1 MTVSDIVPVKIN
13 VKKDAESYTVTPNNE
28 VSVDKGEDVDPASLV
43 TVTDPDGKQVQLP
56 AGSID
61 WKDGA
66 KPDLTTP
73 GDKTGS
79 VEVTFLDGSKKDT
92 DVTIHVKTDA
102 ETYDPQAQPW
112 TTTVGKT
119 PKADEV
125 ISSTDKNGKKM
136 PSDAKYT
143 WKTEPDTS
151 KTGEASGVVKVTYSD
166 ESQDEVPVTIN
177 VKDKLD
183 DKEKYHIYGK
193 DGLKVDKNGTLAP
206 QDAIDVKDADGN
218 KTTLPENSIVEWTKK
233 PDFSQAGK
241 DVTGEVTVTYPD
253 PDHSKSDPV
262 TVTVH
267 VNGKSDEYK
276 VAPRDGVTVPRGSQV
291 DPERTVV
298 AQTPD
303 GQPAS
308 FPDGTTHKWV
318 TPPDTSTTGN
328 RTGVVETTFP
338 DGSTTRTTVTVK
350 VQPNQS
356 DKYDPHGP
364 ENPDDRVPVKNPDHL
379 TGGDKDNVKGEVGT
393 VNPDLP
399 KDTEVTVDDKGNAT
413 IIYSDGSKDKI
424 PGGDLVRPENDA
436 DKYDPKG
443 PKNPDDRVPVK
454 DPEHLTKDDKDKVK
468 DEVGKVNPDLPG
480 TIDVDDKGNATI
492 TYPDGSKDTIPGGD
506 LVRPEN
512 DADNI
517 TPNIPGDKVT
527 VKDPSHL
534 TDDEKNQVKNNV
546 DNANKDKF
554 PAGTVIT
561 VGDDG
566 TATIT
571 YPDTST
577 DTIPGDK
584 LVKGEDSG
592 STSGQ
597 TDAGNITPNI
607 PGDKVTVK
615 DPSHLTDDEKNQV
628 KNNVDNANKDKFPA
642 GTEVIVGNDGTATI
656 TYPDGSQDIIP
667 GDQLVQGQKG
677 DTTDAGNITPTIPG
691 GKVTVK
697 DPSHLTDDEKNQV
710 KDNVDNAN
718 KDKFPA
724 GTEVTVGDDGT
735 ATIKYPDGSQD
746 TIPGD
751 QLVQGQ
757 KGDTTDAGNI
767 TPTIPGGKVTVKD
780 PSHLTDDEKNQVKNN
795 VDNANKDKFPAGT
808 VITVGDDGTTTV
820 TYPDG
825 SKDVIAGTDLVIAAK
840 SEDVPGSKHHSHK
853 NGSNSSQA
861 DGVKGASTANGS
873 IANAGNNLGVKGE
886 SDNAIGNNKATSLK
900 TLPQTGTK
908 DTSILGVLGM
918 LLASLGLFVF
928 KKKRDKE

>member
-1 MTVSDIVPVKIN
+1 
-13 VKKDAESYTVTPNNE
+13 
-28 VSVDKGEDVDPASLV
+28 
-43 TVTDPDGKQVQLP
+43 
-56 AGSID
+56 
-61 WKDGA
+61 
-66 KPDLTTP
+66 
-73 GDKTGS
+73 
-79 VEVTFLDGSKKDT
+79 
-92 DVTIHVKTDA
+92 
-102 ETYDPQAQPW
+102 
-112 TTTVGKT
+112 
-119 PKADEV
+119 
-125 ISSTDKNGKKM
+125 
-136 PSDAKYT
+136 
-143 WKTEPDTS
+143 
-151 KTGEASGVVKVTYSD
+151 
-166 ESQDEVPVTIN
+166 
-177 VKDKLD
+177 
-183 DKEKYHIYGK
+183 
-193 DGLKVDKNGTLAP
+193 
-206 QDAIDVKDADGN
+206 
-218 KTTLPENSIVEWTKK
+218 
-233 PDFSQAGK
+233 
-241 DVTGEVTVTYPD
+241 
-253 PDHSKSDPV
+253 
-262 TVTVH
+262 
-267 VNGKSDEYK
+267 
-276 VAPRDGVTVPRGSQV
+276 
-291 DPERTVV
+291 
-298 AQTPD
+298 
-303 GQPAS
+303 
-308 FPDGTTHKWV
+308 
-318 TPPDTSTTGN
+318 
-328 RTGVVETTFP
+328 
-338 DGSTTRTTVTVK
+338 
-350 VQPNQS
+350 
-356 DKYDPHGP
+356 
-364 ENPDDRVPVKNPDHL
+364 
-379 TGGDKDNVKGEVGT
+379 
-393 VNPDLP
+393 
-399 KDTEVTVDDKGNAT
+399 
-413 IIYSDGSKDKI
+413 
-424 PGGDLVRPENDA
+424 
-436 DKYDPKG
+436 
-443 PKNPDDRVPVK
+443 
-454 DPEHLTKDDKDKVK
+454 
-468 DEVGKVNPDLPG
+468 G

-492 TYPDGSKDTIPGGD
+492 TYPDGSKDKIPGGD

-710 KDNVDNAN
+710 K
-718 KDKFPA
+718 
-724 GTEVTVGDDGT
+724 
-735 ATIKYPDGSQD
+735 
-746 TIPGD
+746 
-751 QLVQGQ
+751 
-757 KGDTTDAGNI
+757 
-767 TPTIPGGKVTVKD
+767 
-780 PSHLTDDEKNQVKNN
+780 NN

>member
-1 MTVSDIVPVKIN
+1 M
-13 VKKDAESYTVTPNNE
+13 
-28 VSVDKGEDVDPASLV
+28 
-43 TVTDPDGKQVQLP
+43 
-56 AGSID
+56 
-61 WKDGA
+61 
-66 KPDLTTP
+66 
-73 GDKTGS
+73 
-79 VEVTFLDGSKKDT
+79 
-92 DVTIHVKTDA
+92 
-102 ETYDPQAQPW
+102 
-112 TTTVGKT
+112 
-119 PKADEV
+119 
-125 ISSTDKNGKKM
+125 
-136 PSDAKYT
+136 
-143 WKTEPDTS
+143 
-151 KTGEASGVVKVTYSD
+151 
-166 ESQDEVPVTIN
+166 
-177 VKDKLD
+177 
-183 DKEKYHIYGK
+183 
-193 DGLKVDKNGTLAP
+193 
-206 QDAIDVKDADGN
+206 
-218 KTTLPENSIVEWTKK
+218 
-233 PDFSQAGK
+233 
-241 DVTGEVTVTYPD
+241 
-253 PDHSKSDPV
+253 
-262 TVTVH
+262 
-267 VNGKSDEYK
+267 
-276 VAPRDGVTVPRGSQV
+276 
-291 DPERTVV
+291 
-298 AQTPD
+298 
-303 GQPAS
+303 
-308 FPDGTTHKWV
+308 
-318 TPPDTSTTGN
+318 
-328 RTGVVETTFP
+328 
-338 DGSTTRTTVTVK
+338 
-350 VQPNQS
+350 
-356 DKYDPHGP
+356 
-364 ENPDDRVPVKNPDHL
+364 
-379 TGGDKDNVKGEVGT
+379 
-393 VNPDLP
+393 
-399 KDTEVTVDDKGNAT
+399 
-413 IIYSDGSKDKI
+413 
-424 PGGDLVRPENDA
+424 VRPENDA

-492 TYPDGSKDTIPGGD
+492 TYPDGSKDKIPGGD

-710 KDNVDNAN
+710 K
-718 KDKFPA
+718 
-724 GTEVTVGDDGT
+724 
-735 ATIKYPDGSQD
+735 
-746 TIPGD
+746 
-751 QLVQGQ
+751 
-757 KGDTTDAGNI
+757 
-767 TPTIPGGKVTVKD
+767 
-780 PSHLTDDEKNQVKNN
+780 NN